1 MGPTDGID
9 NGSMASREG
18 GTVFWIQTHFK
29 LPRDDDLA
37 LKQTSN

>member
-1 MGPTDGID
+1 MGPTDDIE

-18 GTVFWIQTHFK
+18 GTFLWIQTHFK
-29 LPRDDDLA
+29 LPCDDDLA